1 MKGKCRLCGGE
12 ASIALEVCL
21 DCIRSNKKALKIA
34 EAKHAASR
42 RKFDLPPKPPKD
54 KKGIK
59 CGVCV
64 NDCKIGENKRGYC
77 GVVSNLNGKL
87 VRKEGLLE
95 SYYDPLPTNCVASW
109 MCPERNSKGYNLAV
123 FYEACSFDCLYC
135 QNWHFKE
142 LQNKSNR
149 VSPQELA
156 TQVDERVRCICYFG
170 GDPTP
175 QIFHTLEM
183 SKLIRERRK
192 DVRIC
197 FETNGSFNHEIAAK
211 VARIVAETGGIL
223 KFDLKAWD
231 ERINLTLSGSSNK
244 NTLSNFA
251 RLAKD
256 PKIRPCLV
264 ASTLLV
270 PHYIDREEIKNLAR
284 FIAGCDPGIPW
295 SLLAFHPHFELW
307 DVGYTTKEL
316 AFDAIK
322 IAKEQG
328 LERTNLGNR
337 WLLR

>member
-1 MKGKCRLCGGE
+1 MRGRCRLCGGE
-12 ASIALEVCL
+12 ASIAVEACL
-21 DCIRSNKKALKIA
+21 DCIRSNKKALKIV
-34 EAKHAASR
+34 EAKHASSR
-42 RKFDLPPKPPKD
+42 QKFNLPPKPPKD
-54 KKGIK
+54 KNGIR

-64 NDCKIGENKRGYC
+64 NDCRIGKNKVGYC
-77 GVVSNLNGKL
+77 GVVSNLDGRL

-95 SYYDPLPTNCVASW
+95 SYHDPLPTNCVASRW
-109 MCPERNSKGYNLAV
+109 CPERNSRGYNLAV

-142 LQNKSNR
+142 QLSKSNV
-149 VSPQELA
+149 VSPQKLA
-156 TQVDERVRCICYFG
+156 VQANERVRCVCYFG

-175 QIFHTLEM
+175 QIFHALETGR
-183 SKLIRERRK
+183 LIRERRK

-197 FETNGSFNHEIAAK
+197 FETNGSFNQKIADK
-211 VARIVAETGGIL
+211 VARMVVDSGGIL

-231 ERINLTLSGSSNK
+231 ERINLALSGSSNK
-244 NTLSNFA
+244 YTLANFA

-270 PHYIDREEIKNLAR
+270 PNYIDREEIRKLSR
-284 FIAGCDPGIPW
+284 FIADCDPSIPW

-307 DVGYTTKEL
+307 DVGCTTKEL
-316 AFDAIK
+316 ALDAIG
-322 IAKEQG
+322 IAREHG
-328 LERTNLGNR
+328 LKRTNLGNQ